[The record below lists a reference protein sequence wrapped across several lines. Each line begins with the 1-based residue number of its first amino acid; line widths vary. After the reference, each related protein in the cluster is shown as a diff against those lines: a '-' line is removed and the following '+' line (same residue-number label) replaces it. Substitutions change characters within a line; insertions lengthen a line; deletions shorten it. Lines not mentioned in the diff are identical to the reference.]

1 MSIKKLNKR
10 ESVAEWYAT
19 QVFETCTTPIDEVE
33 WMIKNL
39 KDSAYAEIEEFYNEQ
54 MSNLETEGFFK

>member
-1 MSIKKLNKR
+1 MSINKLSKR

-39 KDSAYAEIEEFYNEQ
+39 NESAYAEIEEYYDEQ
-54 MSNLETEGFFK
+54 MNNLEAEGFFK

>member
-1 MSIKKLNKR
+1 MSINKLRKR

-39 KDSAYAEIEEFYNEQ
+39 NESAYAEIEEYYDEQ
-54 MSNLETEGFFK
+54 MNNLEAEGFFK